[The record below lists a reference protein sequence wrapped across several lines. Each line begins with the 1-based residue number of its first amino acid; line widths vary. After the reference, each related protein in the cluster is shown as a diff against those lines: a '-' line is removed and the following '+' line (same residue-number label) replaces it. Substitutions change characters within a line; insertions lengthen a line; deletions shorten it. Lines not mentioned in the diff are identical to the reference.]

1 MEGERGG
8 IDLDHA
14 TFAAAAVISEAG
26 SSFPAFGATPSQN
39 WSNTRWNA
47 ACEGSIISDDGENWS
62 QGCTRDCPVDPD
74 GTVPRCTQSR

>member
-39 WSNTRWNA
+39 WSNTR
-47 ACEGSIISDDGENWS
+47 
-62 QGCTRDCPVDPD
+62 
-74 GTVPRCTQSR
+74 